1 MIYSRDTPFWSET
14 LISSHLLLRRVG
26 VLNLILISSHLL
38 LRLDGVLNLIPSHLL
53 LRLVGVWNLILI
65 SSHLLLRRVGVLN
78 LIPSHL
84 LLRLV
89 GVLNLILISSHL
101 FNIQGKE
108 LYLFLLLLLL
118 QRSTAVQV
126 RSSVRLMPQ
135 IQPFRRG
142 LLPNPT
148 TWSPDQHF
156 VTMSADISRYIFGWT
171 ERHGLGF
178 GQLVHTHREVSEMP
192 ILFRWTLRPQ

>member
-1 MIYSRDTPFWSET
+1 MIHSRDTPFWSET

-78 LIPSHL
+78 LI
-84 LLRLV
+84 
-89 GVLNLILISSHL
+89 LISSHL

-135 IQPFRRG
+135 IQPFGRG

-148 TWSPDQHF
+148 AWSPDQHF
-156 VTMSADISRYIFGWT
+156 VAMSADISRYIFGWT

-178 GQLVHTHREVSEMP
+178 GQLVRTHTGKCLKCQSSSDGHSDHSALCAGGR
-192 ILFRWTLRPQ
+192 